1 MAFTTLVGFGGKGV
15 GKQQGDVVIGLD
27 FHATGSAC
35 SPTSVPENQ
44 IRVARDVSNSG
55 Q

>member
-1 MAFTTLVGFGGKGV
+1 MGFTTLVSFDGKGV
-15 GKQQGDVVIGLD
+15 GKQQDDVVTGLD

-44 IRVARDVSNSG
+44 IRVARNVSSG